1 MTQKGGKDTR
11 QQGDTQRLREVEAIA
26 EDDKHSDRRDQCNTN
41 YTKALAYHCLSA
53 ALNSHYLGKQKVRQA
68 RRKQR
73 GENHNGQNA
82 EPIQLIAESGDVN
95 SKNVKTRD

>member
-1 MTQKGGKDTR
+1 MTQKGRKDTR
-11 QQGDTQRLREVEAIA
+11 QKGDTQCLREVEAIA
-26 EDDKHSDRRDQCNTN
+26 EDNKYSNRRYQCNTN
-41 YTKALAYHCLSA
+41 YTKTLAYHRLST
-53 ALNSHYLGKQKVRQA
+53 ALNSHYLGKQKMRQA

-73 GENHNGQNA
+73 GEDHNGQNA